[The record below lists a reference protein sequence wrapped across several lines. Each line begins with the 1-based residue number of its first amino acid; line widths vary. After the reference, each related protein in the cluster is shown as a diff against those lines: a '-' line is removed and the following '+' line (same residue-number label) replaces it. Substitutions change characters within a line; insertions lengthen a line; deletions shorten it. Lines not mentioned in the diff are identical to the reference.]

1 MNKILGYCDSMQKI
15 ELDNV
20 DLTILNR
27 LNENGRA
34 TYSEIADEINLTVPT
49 VKSRIEKLMKIGII
63 HHFGIYLNPHSLTD
77 ESAALITIKIN
88 KEKKQEFI
96 DYLTSLNEVRE
107 VFEVLDEFNIL
118 IITQIQTLSMHQIL
132 FEEIKTYSNVEGAK
146 ISILLKEVFSNPHR
160 IPKQSQLLK
169 VRCEY
174 CGKQISDNYE
184 SEKFDDIRHYF
195 CCTSCLKN
203 YKKWRE
209 SQISV

>member
-1 MNKILGYCDSMQKI
+1 MLKI
-15 ELDNV
+15 EIDNV

-34 TYSEIADEINLTVPT
+34 TYSELADELHLTVPT
-49 VKSRIEKLMKIGII
+49 VKSRIEKLMKIGVI
-63 HHFGIYLNPHSLTD
+63 HHIGVYLNPHSLTN
-77 ESAALITIKIN
+77 ESAALIRIKVN
-88 KEKKQEFI
+88 KEKKHKLI
-96 DYLTSLNEVRE
+96 DFLTSINEVRE
-107 VFEVLDEFNIL
+107 VFEVLDDFNIL
-118 IITQIQTLSMHQIL
+118 IMTQIQPLSMHQIL
-132 FEEIKTYSNVEGAK
+132 FENIKSYSYVEGAK

-160 IPKQSQLLK
+160 IPKQSQLLNI
-169 VRCEY
+169 RCEY

-203 YKKWRE
+203 YKKWRK